1 MTTPTQGEHAQPEA
15 LRGAPP
21 SAYSQEDHAFYTFW
35 YGHMLNELMQPPL
48 AGVSHST
55 ARYIWDAA
63 IAHVAAQPAAPQGGA
78 YAELPEPDVRRL
90 AIESGLI
97 RKADSL
103 RPTTWGRILRFARAV
118 QALRA
123 SHGQAPA
130 AAYSPLTLT
139 EARDLTCMLAGAPW
153 PDEMLPELQRLL
165 TIYDGPRANNQRP
178 VDPATLPRKVGK
190 EVMRTG
196 RLPTTAQQ
204 APAGDAVADSATLHR
219 LLRDMRDWY
228 RDHPPAIH
236 YQPLL
241 DQVEAALAAAPTP
254 AAQAADS
261 VTRERLKEVLG
272 DPAAV
277 HLNMLH
283 GHIATITME
292 QCAHLHG
299 PEAQRKWAAADS
311 VLEDAA
317 RWFAERDNVLQSF
330 WVLLGEAEVQADNDN
345 NPLLKHQ
352 VEGFYRQWNALNG
365 SALEP
370 RWVTRAA
377 RKQGANHD

>member
-1 MTTPTQGEHAQPEA
+1 MTTSHTQGEHAQPEA
-15 LRGAPP
+15 LRLADSLERCWGDARLDE
-21 SAYSQEDHAFYTFW
+21 AAAELRRLHA
-35 YGHMLNELMQPPL
+35 Q
-48 AGVSHST
+48 
-55 ARYIWDAA
+55 
-63 IAHVAAQPAAPQGGA
+63 VAALTAAPQGGAYVENPAEIEHVAGDVSKNRAESNMTGGA

-204 APAGDAVADSATLHR
+204 APAGDAVADSAQTASRH
-219 LLRDMRDWY
+219 
-228 RDHPPAIH
+228 A
-236 YQPLL
+236 
-241 DQVEAALAAAPTP
+241 
-254 AAQAADS
+254 
-261 VTRERLKEVLG
+261 
-272 DPAAV
+272 
-277 HLNMLH
+277 
-283 GHIATITME
+283 
-292 QCAHLHG
+292 
-299 PEAQRKWAAADS
+299 
-311 VLEDAA
+311 
-317 RWFAERDNVLQSF
+317 
-330 WVLLGEAEVQADNDN
+330 
-345 NPLLKHQ
+345 
-352 VEGFYRQWNALNG
+352 
-365 SALEP
+365 
-370 RWVTRAA
+370 
-377 RKQGANHD
+377 